1 MAMIETTNLTKRYGD
16 LTAVECVD
24 LTVEA
29 GSIHGFVGPN
39 GAGKTSTMQMLV
51 GLTSPTEGEA
61 LIDGAPAGSIEA
73 NATIGYSP
81 QDPALEEGMT
91 GRSYLHYMGK
101 MAGLEDDLEERTE
114 EVLAWIDLADAA
126 DQPIGEYSGGMQR
139 RISLAQAMIHEP
151 DLLILDEP
159 TAALDPSGRMAI
171 IESLE
176 DLTEEGV
183 TVFVSSH
190 VLAEL
195 EQFIDTV
202 SILRDGTLVE
212 TGPVDDIETGGSGQA
227 FAVETDDDDRLAAL
241 LDDRSWVTE
250 VTREDDVLAVRTDQ
264 PDEFRSELQQLLA
277 DEGILLQSLQETG
290 GLEEAFADVVN
301 VDDADQRAEAADD
314 GGEQ

>member
-1 MAMIETTNLTKRYGD
+1 MTMIETTNLAKRYGD
-16 LTAVECVD
+16 LTAVDGID

-39 GAGKTSTMQMLV
+39 GAGKTTTMQMLV
-51 GLTSPTEGEA
+51 GLVSPTEGEA

-81 QDPALEEGMT
+81 QEPALEEGMT

-101 MAGLEDDLEERTE
+101 MAGLDDDLEERTE
-114 EVLAWIDLADAA
+114 AVLAWIDMDDAA

-241 LDDRSWVTE
+241 LDERSWVTE
-250 VTREDDVLAVRTDQ
+250 VTREDDILAVRTDQ

-290 GLEEAFADVVN
+290 GLEEAFADVVGG
-301 VDDADQRAEAADD
+301 DDGDQRAEAADD